1 MFAVAAFGKMAI
13 LKFLSYNLEVSK
25 MEINNISYHNAE
37 ISFGYEDV
45 NIIKNALELYS
56 VASKLQ
62 YNEGITKIERLRRA
76 FSNLDAD
83 MVENLK
89 KALEV

>member
-1 MFAVAAFGKMAI
+1 M
-13 LKFLSYNLEVSK
+13 N
-25 MEINNISYHNAE
+25 INSLNYHDAE

-76 FSNLDAD
+76 FSNLDAA

-89 KALEV
+89 KALEA

>member
-1 MFAVAAFGKMAI
+1 M
-13 LKFLSYNLEVSK
+13 N
-25 MEINNISYHNAE
+25 INSFNYREAE

-62 YNEGITKIERLRRA
+62 YNEGITKVERLRRA

>member
-1 MFAVAAFGKMAI
+1 M
-13 LKFLSYNLEVSK
+13 N
-25 MEINNISYHNAE
+25 INSLNYHDAE

-89 KALEV
+89 KDLEV

>member
-1 MFAVAAFGKMAI
+1 
-13 LKFLSYNLEVSK
+13 
-25 MEINNISYHNAE
+25 MEINNYSYHNAE

-62 YNEGITKIERLRRA
+62 CNEGITKVERLRRT
-76 FSNLDAD
+76 FSNLNAD
-83 MVENLK
+83 MIENLK

>member
-1 MFAVAAFGKMAI
+1 
-13 LKFLSYNLEVSK
+13 
-25 MEINNISYHNAE
+25 MEIKNYSYHNAE
-37 ISFGYEDV
+37 ISFSYEDV

-62 YNEGITKIERLRRA
+62 YNEGITKVERLRRA

>member
-1 MFAVAAFGKMAI
+1 
-13 LKFLSYNLEVSK
+13 
-25 MEINNISYHNAE
+25 MEINNYSYREAE

-56 VASKLQ
+56 MASKLQ

-83 MVENLK
+83 MIENLK

>member
-1 MFAVAAFGKMAI
+1 M
-13 LKFLSYNLEVSK
+13 N
-25 MEINNISYHNAE
+25 INSFKYHDAE
-37 ISFGYEDV
+37 ISLGYEDV

-62 YNEGITKIERLRRA
+62 YNEGITKVERLRRA
-76 FSNLDAD
+76 FSNLNAD
-83 MVENLK
+83 MIENLK

>member
-1 MFAVAAFGKMAI
+1 M
-13 LKFLSYNLEVSK
+13 N
-25 MEINNISYHNAE
+25 INSFNYHNAE

-76 FSNLDAD
+76 FSNLDAN

-89 KALEV
+89 KSLEV

>member
-1 MFAVAAFGKMAI
+1 M
-13 LKFLSYNLEVSK
+13 N
-25 MEINNISYHNAE
+25 INSLNYHDAE

-62 YNEGITKIERLRRA
+62 YNEGITKIERLRRT

-89 KALEV
+89 KDLEV

>member
-1 MFAVAAFGKMAI
+1 M
-13 LKFLSYNLEVSK
+13 N
-25 MEINNISYHNAE
+25 INSLNYHDAE

-62 YNEGITKIERLRRA
+62 YNEGTTKIERLRRA

>member
-1 MFAVAAFGKMAI
+1 M
-13 LKFLSYNLEVSK
+13 N
-25 MEINNISYHNAE
+25 INSFNYHDAE
-37 ISFGYEDV
+37 MSLGYEDV

-62 YNEGITKIERLRRA
+62 YNEGITKVERLRRA
-76 FSNLDAD
+76 FSNLNAD
-83 MVENLK
+83 MIENLK

>member
-1 MFAVAAFGKMAI
+1 M
-13 LKFLSYNLEVSK
+13 N
-25 MEINNISYHNAE
+25 INSFSYHEAE

-62 YNEGITKIERLRRA
+62 YNEGITKVERLRRA
-76 FSNLDAD
+76 FSNLNAD
-83 MVENLK
+83 MIENLK

>member
-1 MFAVAAFGKMAI
+1 M
-13 LKFLSYNLEVSK
+13 N
-25 MEINNISYHNAE
+25 INSFNYHNAE

-76 FSNLDAD
+76 FSNLDAN

>member
-1 MFAVAAFGKMAI
+1 M
-13 LKFLSYNLEVSK
+13 N
-25 MEINNISYHNAE
+25 INSFNYHEAE

-62 YNEGITKIERLRRA
+62 YNEGATKIERLRRA
-76 FSNLDAD
+76 FSNLNAD
-83 MVENLK
+83 MIENLK

>member
-1 MFAVAAFGKMAI
+1 M
-13 LKFLSYNLEVSK
+13 N
-25 MEINNISYHNAE
+25 INSFNYRDAE

-76 FSNLDAD
+76 FSNMDAD

>member
-1 MFAVAAFGKMAI
+1 M
-13 LKFLSYNLEVSK
+13 N
-25 MEINNISYHNAE
+25 INSLNYHNAE
-37 ISFGYEDV
+37 ISPGYEDV

>member
-1 MFAVAAFGKMAI
+1 M
-13 LKFLSYNLEVSK
+13 N
-25 MEINNISYHNAE
+25 INSLNYHDAE

-62 YNEGITKIERLRRA
+62 YNEGETKIERLRRA

>member
-1 MFAVAAFGKMAI
+1 M
-13 LKFLSYNLEVSK
+13 N
-25 MEINNISYHNAE
+25 INSFNYHDAE

-56 VASKLQ
+56 VASTLQ

>member
-1 MFAVAAFGKMAI
+1 M
-13 LKFLSYNLEVSK
+13 N
-25 MEINNISYHNAE
+25 INSFNYHDAE
-37 ISFGYEDV
+37 ISLGYEDV

-62 YNEGITKIERLRRA
+62 FNEGITKVERLRRA
-76 FSNLDAD
+76 FSNLNAD
-83 MVENLK
+83 MIENLK

>member
-1 MFAVAAFGKMAI
+1 M
-13 LKFLSYNLEVSK
+13 N
-25 MEINNISYHNAE
+25 INSLNYHDAE

-45 NIIKNALELYS
+45 NIIKHALELYS

-89 KALEV
+89 KDLEV

>member
-1 MFAVAAFGKMAI
+1 M
-13 LKFLSYNLEVSK
+13 N
-25 MEINNISYHNAE
+25 INSFNYHDAE
-37 ISFGYEDV
+37 ISLGYEDV

-62 YNEGITKIERLRRA
+62 YNEGITKVERLRRV
-76 FSNLDAD
+76 FSNLNAD
-83 MVENLK
+83 MIENLK

>member
-1 MFAVAAFGKMAI
+1 M
-13 LKFLSYNLEVSK
+13 N
-25 MEINNISYHNAE
+25 INSFNYRDAE

>member
-1 MFAVAAFGKMAI
+1 M
-13 LKFLSYNLEVSK
+13 N
-25 MEINNISYHNAE
+25 INSFNYHNAE

-62 YNEGITKIERLRRA
+62 YNEGITKIERLRRT

-89 KALEV
+89 KDLEV

>member
-1 MFAVAAFGKMAI
+1 M
-13 LKFLSYNLEVSK
+13 
-25 MEINNISYHNAE
+25 NISSFNYHDAE

>member
-1 MFAVAAFGKMAI
+1 
-13 LKFLSYNLEVSK
+13 
-25 MEINNISYHNAE
+25 MEINNFSYHNAE
-37 ISFGYEDV
+37 INFGYEDV

>member
-1 MFAVAAFGKMAI
+1 M
-13 LKFLSYNLEVSK
+13 Y
-25 MEINNISYHNAE
+25 INNYNYHDAE
-37 ISFGYEDV
+37 ISFGYKDV

-62 YNEGITKIERLRRA
+62 YNEGGTEIERLRRA

>member
-1 MFAVAAFGKMAI
+1 M
-13 LKFLSYNLEVSK
+13 N
-25 MEINNISYHNAE
+25 INSFNYHNAE
-37 ISFGYEDV
+37 ISIGYEDV

-89 KALEV
+89 KDLEV

>member
-1 MFAVAAFGKMAI
+1 M
-13 LKFLSYNLEVSK
+13 N
-25 MEINNISYHNAE
+25 INSFNYREAE
-37 ISFGYEDV
+37 IIFGYEDV

-56 VASKLQ
+56 VDSKLQ

>member
-1 MFAVAAFGKMAI
+1 M
-13 LKFLSYNLEVSK
+13 N
-25 MEINNISYHNAE
+25 INSLNYHDAE
-37 ISFGYEDV
+37 IIFGYEDV

-89 KALEV
+89 KDLEV

>member
-1 MFAVAAFGKMAI
+1 M
-13 LKFLSYNLEVSK
+13 N
-25 MEINNISYHNAE
+25 INSFNYHEAE

-62 YNEGITKIERLRRA
+62 YNEGGTKIERLRRT

>member
-1 MFAVAAFGKMAI
+1 M
-13 LKFLSYNLEVSK
+13 N
-25 MEINNISYHNAE
+25 INSVNYHDVE

-62 YNEGITKIERLRRA
+62 YNEGGTKIERLRRA
-76 FSNLDAD
+76 FNNLDAD
-83 MVENLK
+83 MIENLK

>member
-1 MFAVAAFGKMAI
+1 M
-13 LKFLSYNLEVSK
+13 N
-25 MEINNISYHNAE
+25 INSFNYREAE

-89 KALEV
+89 KDLEV

>member
-1 MFAVAAFGKMAI
+1 M
-13 LKFLSYNLEVSK
+13 N
-25 MEINNISYHNAE
+25 INSFNYHNAE

>member
-1 MFAVAAFGKMAI
+1 M
-13 LKFLSYNLEVSK
+13 N
-25 MEINNISYHNAE
+25 INSFNYHAAE
-37 ISFGYEDV
+37 ISLGYEDV

-62 YNEGITKIERLRRA
+62 YNEGITKVERLRRA
-76 FSNLDAD
+76 FSNLNAD
-83 MVENLK
+83 MIENLK

>member
-1 MFAVAAFGKMAI
+1 M
-13 LKFLSYNLEVSK
+13 N
-25 MEINNISYHNAE
+25 INSFNYHDAE

-56 VASKLQ
+56 MASKLQ

-76 FSNLDAD
+76 FSNVDAD

-89 KALEV
+89 KDLDV